1 MKPFRAVALICMFA
15 LGGANARS
23 EQTTIGYHKEEAL
36 RLPVGEARIRYRYIG
51 EPVSNPARLAISIQ
65 CLNTDKERLLEEL
78 TICDWKGYRYDHALK
93 SLMINLVYGRVDQ
106 ETGQSYCD
114 HDRAAQILVDVC
126 QRPSSRGADKYE
138 NRIPPDTTP
147 EASAPRSS
155 AQTDTQGNSVPSKEE
170 TLEAI
175 RQLYEGQNCTRR
187 ENDNTGT
194 WYMTYN
200 NFNFASVGDLL
211 SFTYHVRVIP
221 GDHESTY
228 IDLVFNPADIA
239 TFTYSRQTFLFQLN
253 VVCARGE
260 DCIHSRSFGKTFS
273 WQSIDFCDSNKRD
286 RIYRAISYLQKL
298 YKPSKRLP
306 F

>member
-1 MKPFRAVALICMFA
+1 MLSPPAAERSECTAAVFVNGDRPIATDRVAPFGELIASLQGAFMKPFRAVALICMFA

-126 QRPSSRGADKYE
+126 QRPSSRGAD
-138 NRIPPDTTP
+138 N
-147 EASAPRSS
+147 
-155 AQTDTQGNSVPSKEE
+155 
-170 TLEAI
+170 
-175 RQLYEGQNCTRR
+175 
-187 ENDNTGT
+187 
-194 WYMTYN
+194 
-200 NFNFASVGDLL
+200 
-211 SFTYHVRVIP
+211 
-221 GDHESTY
+221 
-228 IDLVFNPADIA
+228 
-239 TFTYSRQTFLFQLN
+239 
-253 VVCARGE
+253 
-260 DCIHSRSFGKTFS
+260 
-273 WQSIDFCDSNKRD
+273 
-286 RIYRAISYLQKL
+286 
-298 YKPSKRLP
+298 
-306 F
+306 